1 MLVKVHVREKAFNIQ
16 CGDGGQRISW
26 LGNVG
31 ISRYDRKNG
40 MEVGIPMDIRLENGT
55 RLNMDDLICSRLS
68 TDAEVQFFK
77 FPFRRFNFIGIVFQN
92 MF

>member
-40 MEVGIPMDIRLENGT
+40 MEVGVPMDIRLENGT

-68 TDAEVQFFK
+68 TDAEVPFHVFK
-77 FPFRRFNFIGIVFQN
+77 F
-92 MF
+92 